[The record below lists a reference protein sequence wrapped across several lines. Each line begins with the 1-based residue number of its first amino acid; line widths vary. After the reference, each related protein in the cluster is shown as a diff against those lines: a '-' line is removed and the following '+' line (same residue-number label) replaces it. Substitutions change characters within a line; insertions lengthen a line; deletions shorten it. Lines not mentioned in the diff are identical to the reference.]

1 MALPVRGT
9 NAEATQWDP
18 TTRWDPTTEFDRLTQ
33 QLSRLFEEQ
42 WSEPSPLGTNA
53 FTPLADME
61 ETDDAYV
68 IDVELPGVEKKDVDI
83 EILGRRLVIS
93 GERREQE
100 RVGWLR
106 RRTRSWG
113 RFLFDV
119 TLPDDVD
126 EEHVEASLN
135 DGVLH
140 VRVPKSSSDRRRRT
154 DVK

>member
-1 MALPVRGT
+1 
-9 NAEATQWDP
+9 
-18 TTRWDPTTEFDRLTQ
+18 
-33 QLSRLFEEQ
+33 
-42 WSEPSPLGTNA
+42 
-53 FTPLADME
+53 ME

-140 VRVPKSSSDRRRRT
+140 VRVPKSSSDRRRRI